1 MRWFLYNLLGAM
13 LGVWLVEWFLDL
25 EFNLP
30 LVFIGVYLACYLVIW
45 LATFFID
52 RRYFRRF
59 PKLIGFIGYI
69 IKELFQSNFR
79 VAYDVLTRRHLMNP
93 AIVAMPL
100 DANTDR
106 EIVTLAA
113 LITFTPGTLA
123 LEISPDRR
131 FLYVHEMYVPDNDVE
146 AVKQKL
152 KDGFERRLL
161 ELTR

>member
-1 MRWFLYNLLGAM
+1 MKWFLYNILGAM
-13 LGVWLVEWFLDL
+13 AGVWLVEWLFDL
-25 EFNLP
+25 QFTLP
-30 LVFIGVYLACYLVIW
+30 LVFLAVYLGFFLLIW
-45 LATFFID
+45 LASFFFD
-52 RRYFRRF
+52 RRYFHKVPRLF
-59 PKLIGFIGYI
+59 SFIAYI

-79 VAYDVLTRRHLMNP
+79 VAYDVLTRRHMMNP
-93 AIVAMPL
+93 AIIAMPL

-123 LEISPDRR
+123 LEISPDRK

>member
-1 MRWFLYNLLGAM
+1 MRWFIYNIVGAM
-13 LGVWLVEWFLDL
+13 LMVWLVEWYIDL
-25 EFNLP
+25 EFSKP
-30 LVFIGVYLACYLVIW
+30 LIFIGVYAASFLAIW
-45 LATFFID
+45 LLSWFLD

-59 PKLIGFIGYI
+59 PKLISFIGYI
-69 IKELFQSNFR
+69 IKELFRSNFR

-131 FLYVHEMYVPDNDVE
+131 FLYVHEMYVPHNDVE
-146 AVKQKL
+146 AVKRNL
-152 KDGFERRLL
+152 KEGFERRLL
-161 ELTR
+161 EITR